1 MSKRFLSDKD
11 FVKEY
16 EKATNI
22 PNLFTKE
29 TTVLFCF
36 VIFSGFISYAT
47 AAALNI
53 NWLLYCF
60 LLFFSVILL
69 CIKNVGE
76 IVLKAPDK
84 IHEFNNA
91 LIEQSIIL
99 FLIVASFETTI
110 FIAAILISFIMS
122 PVFIVAIAHEYN
134 GDIKLY
140 KATKKRKK
148 TFLADI
154 GMSMKEAT
162 RRYKFISE
170 EAFYVQSLQEVC
182 KLNPH
187 TRSGQK
193 ELIINWYKF
202 KDSSLVEYLLN
213 NEYKETDFN
222 IYAGHFDVNEPSE
235 KKGFANLLFKL
246 AILEDG
252 IHNDEWNTIMTILPK
267 LNFNDNYIEF
277 LIRRYRPLRTESEGS
292 SNNESTS
299 TGEKNVNLLKP
310 YYDLLGLEVG
320 ASDEEIK
327 KAYHNLALQH
337 HPDMKKNSDRT
348 KECEDMMAKIN
359 EAVEKIRN

>member
-1 MSKRFLSDKD
+1 MSKRFLSDRD

-22 PNLFTKE
+22 PDMVTE
-29 TTVLFCF
+29 DTRYLFCF
-36 VIFSGFISYAT
+36 VIFLGIISYFT
-47 AAALNI
+47 PSSDI
-53 NWLLYCF
+53 R
-60 LLFFSVILL
+60 IL
-69 CIKNVGE
+69 
-76 IVLKAPDK
+76 A
-84 IHEFNNA
+84 
-91 LIEQSIIL
+91 IIL
-99 FLIVASFETTI
+99 FFLILYF
-110 FIAAILISFIMS
+110 FLLYILIKVRLGELNIQQ
-122 PVFIVAIAHEYN
+122 IKI
-134 GDIKLY
+134 DIQQY
-140 KATKKRKK
+140 KAAKKRKK
-148 TFLADI
+148 NFLAEI
-154 GMSMKEAT
+154 GMSMREAT
-162 RRYKFISE
+162 RRYNFILK
-170 EAFYVQSLQEVC
+170 EAIYVQSLQMVC

-187 TRSGQK
+187 TRSGQ
-193 ELIINWYKF
+193 EEMIINWYKF

-222 IYAGHFDVNEPSE
+222 IYAGHFGVNDVSE
-235 KKGFANLLFKL
+235 RKGFANLLFKL

-267 LNFNDNYIEF
+267 LNFNDNYIDF
-277 LIRRYRPLRTESEGS
+277 FIKRYGPLRTESENS

-327 KAYHNLALQH
+327 KAYHNFALQH
-337 HPDMKKNSDRT
+337 HPDMKKNAGRT

>member
-1 MSKRFLSDKD
+1 MSKRFLSDRD

-22 PNLFTKE
+22 PDMVTE
-29 TTVLFCF
+29 DTRYLFCF
-36 VIFSGFISYAT
+36 VIFLGIISYFT
-47 AAALNI
+47 PSSDI
-53 NWLLYCF
+53 R
-60 LLFFSVILL
+60 IL
-69 CIKNVGE
+69 
-76 IVLKAPDK
+76 A
-84 IHEFNNA
+84 
-91 LIEQSIIL
+91 IIL
-99 FLIVASFETTI
+99 FFLILYF
-110 FIAAILISFIMS
+110 FLLYILIKVRLGELNIQQ
-122 PVFIVAIAHEYN
+122 IKI
-134 GDIKLY
+134 DIQQY
-140 KATKKRKK
+140 KAAKKRKK
-148 TFLADI
+148 NFLAEI
-154 GMSMKEAT
+154 GMSMREAT
-162 RRYKFISE
+162 RRYNFILK
-170 EAFYVQSLQEVC
+170 EAIYVQSLQMVC

-187 TRSGQK
+187 TRSGQ
-193 ELIINWYKF
+193 EEMIINWYKF

-222 IYAGHFDVNEPSE
+222 IYAGHFGVNDVSE
-235 KKGFANLLFKL
+235 RKGFANLLFKL

-267 LNFNDNYIEF
+267 LNFNDNYIDF
-277 LIRRYRPLRTESEGS
+277 VFKKRYGPLRTESENS

-327 KAYHNLALQH
+327 RAYHNLALQH
-337 HPDMKKNSDRT
+337 HPDMRKNAGRT

>member
-1 MSKRFLSDKD
+1 MSKKFLSDRD

-16 EKATNI
+16 EEATNI
-22 PNLFTKE
+22 PNILSTTTK
-29 TTVLFCF
+29 FCF
-36 VIFSGFISYAT
+36 LILVSIYFFI
-47 AAALNI
+47 
-53 NWLLYCF
+53 
-60 LLFFSVILL
+60 
-69 CIKNVGE
+69 
-76 IVLKAPDK
+76 
-84 IHEFNNA
+84 
-91 LIEQSIIL
+91 
-99 FLIVASFETTI
+99 LIVSNIRIPFFPPDTPKEVALFSFHI
-110 FIAAILISFIMS
+110 VSLIAVLS
-122 PVFIVAIAHEYN
+122 PFVFIFVHIINEEYIN
-134 GDIKLY
+134 DFKQY
-140 KATKKRKK
+140 KAAKKRKK
-148 TFLADI
+148 NFLAEI
-154 GMSMKEAT
+154 GISMKEAT
-162 RRYKFISE
+162 RRYKFLLE
-170 EAFYVQSLQEVC
+170 EAIYVQSLQEVC

-193 ELIINWYKF
+193 EMIMNWYKF

-222 IYAGHFDVNEPSE
+222 IYAGHFGVNEPSE

-267 LNFNDNYIEF
+267 LNFNDNYIDF
-277 LIRRYRPLRTESEGS
+277 FIKRYGPLRTESEYS

-310 YYDLLGLEVG
+310 YYDLLGLDVG

-337 HPDMKKNSDRT
+337 HPDMKKNAGRT
-348 KECEDMMAKIN
+348 KECEEMMAKIN

>member
-1 MSKRFLSDKD
+1 MSKRFLSDRD

-22 PNLFTKE
+22 PDMVTE
-29 TTVLFCF
+29 DTRYLFCF
-36 VIFSGFISYAT
+36 VIFLGIISYFT
-47 AAALNI
+47 PSSDI
-53 NWLLYCF
+53 R
-60 LLFFSVILL
+60 IL
-69 CIKNVGE
+69 
-76 IVLKAPDK
+76 A
-84 IHEFNNA
+84 
-91 LIEQSIIL
+91 IIL
-99 FLIVASFETTI
+99 FFLILYF
-110 FIAAILISFIMS
+110 FLLYILIKVRLGELNIQQ
-122 PVFIVAIAHEYN
+122 IKI
-134 GDIKLY
+134 DIQQY
-140 KATKKRKK
+140 KAAKKREK
-148 TFLADI
+148 TFLTDI

-162 RRYKFISE
+162 RRYNFILK

-193 ELIINWYKF
+193 ELIMNWYKF

-222 IYAGHFDVNEPSE
+222 IYAGHFGVNEPSE

-267 LNFNDNYIEF
+267 LNFNDNYIDF
-277 LIRRYRPLRTESEGS
+277 VFKKRYGPLRTESEYS

-337 HPDMKKNSDRT
+337 HPDMKKNAGRT
-348 KECEDMMAKIN
+348 KECEEMMAKIN
-359 EAVEKIRN
+359 EAVEKIRG